1 MKEFI
6 PKINIK
12 PDRLYLVMRQEIGG
26 YATLGDL
33 YSITELGSYV
43 RIPINK
49 EYELYRNYIS
59 ESFQTFREWS
69 LSIYDH
75 HHMTKKGWNKIYEFK
90 SLNGVERFLKKLRL
104 ADKLSK

>member
-12 PDRLYLVMRQEIGG
+12 PDRFYLVLMQNPKG

-33 YSITELGSYV
+33 YSITELGIYI

-59 ESFQTFREWS
+59 ENFQTFREWS

-75 HHMTKKGWNKIYEFK
+75 HHMTKRGWNKIYEFK
-90 SLNGVERFLKKLRL
+90 SLNGAKRFLKKLKL
-104 ADKLSK
+104 VDKISK